1 MNTHDALRVVL
12 VFLAAAVVAVP
23 LARRFGLG
31 AVLGYL
37 IAGAAIGPWALRVVT
52 DVESIL
58 HLSEFGVVL
67 MMFLIGLELAPAKL
81 WSLRQTIFG
90 YGAAQLAL
98 CALPIG
104 ALALLLGASWQV
116 ALIAA
121 LALALSSTAIALA
134 TLSERNLFGTPAGA
148 ASFGIL
154 LFQDIAA
161 IPMIALVPLLALAGG
176 GLDEVADVADGR
188 AWLGAGKVLAVF
200 ALVVVGG
207 RYLVRPALRF
217 IARTD
222 MREMFTAFAL
232 LLVVG
237 IAALMEAVGL
247 SMALGT
253 FLAGV
258 LLADS
263 EYRHAL
269 EADIEPFKGLLL
281 GLFFMAVGMSI
292 DFGVM
297 ATAPWQVIGLV
308 SALVAIKVAVMWLL
322 ARRFGIARGQ
332 RLLFALLL
340 SQGGEFAFVV
350 FSVASGAGL
359 LPADTNALLVL
370 VVALSMVTTP
380 VLLLVYDRL
389 IAPRLGTGRR
399 RQADRIEPQDNPV
412 LIAGFGRF
420 GQIIAR
426 LLYAQGVGA
435 TVLDHDPDQIDF
447 LKQYGFK
454 VFYGD
459 ATRMELL
466 EAAGAAK
473 ARVIVVAIDGMEDSL
488 QLIDRV
494 RARFPHLRIYARARH
509 VSHIYQLKDR
519 GVELYER
526 ELFEGSLA
534 LGRRVLEGLGLDPAE
549 ARDAAM
555 KFRRHSVEAIDR
567 FYPHYTDQKKLVS
580 LARQARDELE
590 EMFRQDREQL
600 RKREEAEWS

>member
-1 MNTHDALRVVL
+1 MNPHDALRVVL
-12 VFLAAAVVAVP
+12 VFLVAAVVAVP

-37 IAGAAIGPWALRVVT
+37 LAGAAIGPWALRVVT

-58 HLSEFGVVL
+58 SFSEFGVVL
-67 MMFLIGLELAPAKL
+67 MLFVIGLELAPTKL
-81 WSLRQTIFG
+81 WALRQTIFG
-90 YGAAQLAL
+90 YGALQMAG
-98 CALPIG
+98 CALLIG
-104 ALALLLGASWQV
+104 ALAAALGASWQV
-116 ALIAA
+116 ALVAG
-121 LALALSSTAIALA
+121 LGLALSSTAIALA
-134 TLSERNLFGTPAGA
+134 TLGERNLFATPAGK

-161 IPMIALVPLLALAGG
+161 IPMIALLPMLTFDGSQP
-176 GLDEVADVADGR
+176 ADGH
-188 AWLGAGKVLAVF
+188 AWIGAAKAV
-200 ALVVVGG
+200 AVIAAVVVGG

-217 IARTD
+217 IARTG

-237 IAALMEAVGL
+237 IAAMMEAVGM

-297 ATAPWQVIGLV
+297 AQQPWQVLGLV
-308 SALVAIKVAVMWLL
+308 AAVVGAKVLVLRLL
-322 ARRFGIARGQ
+322 APRFEIARGQ
-332 RLLFALLL
+332 RLLFALLI
-340 SQGGEFAFVV
+340 SQAGEFAFVV
-350 FSVASGAGL
+350 FGVARSAGL
-359 LPADTNALLVL
+359 LPEDIAALLVL

-380 VLLLVYDRL
+380 LLLLAYDQ
-389 IAPRLGTGRR
+389 IVAPRAGKL
-399 RQADRIEPQDNPV
+399 RQRADETIEPQDNPV

-420 GQIIAR
+420 GQIVGR
-426 LLYAQGVGA
+426 LLYAQGIGV

-447 LKQYGFK
+447 LRQFGFK

-459 ATRMELL
+459 ATRMDLL

-473 ARVIVVAIDGMEDSL
+473 ARILVVAVDGMDESL
-488 QLIDRV
+488 ALIDRV
-494 RARFPHLRIYARARH
+494 RQRFPHLRIYARARH
-509 VSHIYQLKDR
+509 VSHVYLLKDR
-519 GVELYER
+519 GVELFER
-526 ELFEGSLA
+526 EMFEGSLM

-549 ARDAAM
+549 ARAAAM
-555 KFRRHSVEAIDR
+555 KFRRHNIAAIDR
-567 FYPHYTDQKKLVS
+567 FYPHYTDQKTMVS

-590 EMFRQDREQL
+590 EMFRQDREQ
-600 RKREEAEWS
+600 RRRREEAEWS